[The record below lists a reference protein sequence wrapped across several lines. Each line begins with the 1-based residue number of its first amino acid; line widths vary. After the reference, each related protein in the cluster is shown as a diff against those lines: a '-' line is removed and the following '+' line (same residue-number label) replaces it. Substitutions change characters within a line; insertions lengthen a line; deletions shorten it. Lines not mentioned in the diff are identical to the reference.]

1 MLYLEMPDI
10 RSYNNPFPPSFS
22 EAGQAER
29 LTGVVYTEG
38 KAGEDFA
45 ALLRS
50 VRKGTIVEVVDGF
63 LLAPVT
69 GKPAKRRQALLDR
82 IDAVKAKGGI
92 LHEVTTGHR
101 SNNRSQCNRM
111 LLRAYEMIATSGRGR
126 KSAANGR
133 LSKGRP
139 GKNYEPDQLELMER
153 IWFSRRYKTRD
164 EAINAIRAKGIK
176 VKRGWL
182 YNRFGSPDKKATE

>member
-1 MLYLEMPDI
+1 MSDI
-10 RSYNNPFPPSFS
+10 RSYCNPFPPSYS
-22 EAGQAER
+22 EAWQRER
-29 LTGVVYTEG
+29 LTGEVYVDWEPL
-38 KAGEDFA
+38 E
-45 ALLRS
+45 RS
-50 VRKGTIVEVVDGF
+50 LRKGSIVEVADGF
-63 LLAPVT
+63 LLAPVG
-69 GKPAKRRQALLDR
+69 GKPAKRRQSLLDR
-82 IDAVKAKGGI
+82 VDAVKARGGI
-92 LHEVTTGHR
+92 LHEISTGHR

-133 LSKGRP
+133 LSKTGGRP
-139 GKNYEPDQLELMER
+139 RKSYEHDQMILMER

-182 YNRFGSPDKKATE
+182 YQRFGSPDRKADE

>member
-1 MLYLEMPDI
+1 MPDI

-29 LTGVVYTEG
+29 LTGEIYVEG
-38 KAGEDFA
+38 KGGQGFE

-69 GKPAKRRQALLDR
+69 GKPARRRAALLDR
-82 IDAVKAKGGI
+82 IDAVKAKGGV
-92 LHEVTTGHR
+92 LHEVSTGHR

-139 GKNYEPDQLELMER
+139 THKEKLTPEQYSAVGN
-153 IWFSRRYKTRD
+153 IWHSRKYKSG
-164 EAINAIRAKGIK
+164 EQALAAIHSLGLKWI
-176 VKRGWL
+176 KRGWM
-182 YNRFGSPDKKATE
+182 YTHFGKRD